1 MPDNA
6 PSTGSR
12 RLLLDSASATAAS
25 VLGQAPSVLV
35 APLAAFLFGAT
46 AHTDV
51 VFLALAVANLLTTTV
66 SGATQFAVVPFLVES
81 RVRGGTAKDFLVPL
95 TDWLALASAAL
106 AVAVSIAA
114 GAYIARAV
122 PEYAHVTAYL
132 WWLCPFVVLA
142 SVASLFVGALNA
154 HRDYW
159 MAAVSPAFRW
169 GAVLLCMLL
178 LGPTLGTVSL
188 IVGYTFGE
196 GARVW
201 SLARQVAVHE
211 SGVRWLSHGWKAAP
225 GLLPFVRS
233 GAAQILGSGVLA
245 LAPVIDRRL
254 AATLPTGSISILE
267 YADRLWQVPVGF
279 AMSGVLVVILSKW
292 SHDLAADRHPSE
304 MARQTRRAAIRL
316 GLVAVVPCLIV
327 MALRRPLITLLFAHG
342 NFPTAGLP
350 VLADTFGVYLAV
362 VPIYLAGM
370 AYSRAFLALRRSD
383 WLLGVAIAEIGLK
396 IALNGPMLRAFG
408 LPGLAGATGLMYA
421 AGLVLLAAGLHG
433 RAARSAS

>member
-1 MPDNA
+1 M
-6 PSTGSR
+6 
-12 RLLLDSASATAAS
+12 DSASATLAS

-46 AHTDV
+46 VSTDV
-51 VFLALAVANLLTTTV
+51 AFLALAIANLLTTTV

-81 RVRGGTAKDFLVPL
+81 RVRGGTAADFLVPL
-95 TDWLALASAAL
+95 TDRLALSSAVL
-106 AVAVSIAA
+106 AVLVSVAA
-114 GAYIARAV
+114 GFYISYAV
-122 PEYAHVTAYL
+122 PEYTHAGAYL
-132 WWLCPFVVLA
+132 WWLCPFVVFA

-159 MAAVSPAFRW
+159 LAAVSPAFRW
-169 GAVLLCMLL
+169 GAVIACMLL
-178 LGPTLGTVSL
+178 FGPAVGIVSL
-188 IVGYTFGE
+188 IVGYTIGE
-196 GARVW
+196 AARVW

-211 SGVRWLSHGWKAAP
+211 PDVRWLSHGLKPAP

-233 GAAQILGSGVLA
+233 GAAQILGSAVLA

-254 AATLPTGSISILE
+254 AATLPAGSISILE

-292 SHDLAADRHPSE
+292 SHDLASDRHPSE
-304 MARQTRRAAIRL
+304 MARQTRRTAVQL
-316 GLVAVVPCLIV
+316 GLAAVVPCLAV
-327 MALRRPLITLLFAHG
+327 MALRRPLIELLFAHG
-342 NFPTAGLP
+342 SFPRERLSI
-350 VLADTFGVYLAV
+350 LADTFGVYLAV

-383 WLLGVAIAEIGLK
+383 WLLGVAIAEIALK
-396 IALNGPMLRAFG
+396 IVLNGPMLRAFG

-421 AGLVLLAAGLHG
+421 AGLALLAAGLHG
-433 RAARSAS
+433 RAARTAN

>member
-1 MPDNA
+1 VVLNF
-6 PSTGSR
+6 PSKSS
-12 RLLLDSASATAAS
+12 RLLLRDSASATVAS

-35 APLAAFLFGAT
+35 APMAAFLFGAT
-46 AHTDV
+46 ANTDV
-51 VFLALAVANLLTTTV
+51 VFLALAVANLLITTV

-81 RVRGGTAKDFLVPL
+81 RVRGGTAADFLVPL
-95 TDWLALASAAL
+95 TDRLALASAVL
-106 AVAVSIAA
+106 AVLVSVA
-114 GAYIARAV
+114 GGFYISYAV
-122 PEYAHVTAYL
+122 PEYAHAAAYL

-159 MAAVSPAFRW
+159 LAAVSPGWRW
-169 GAVLLCMLL
+169 VTVLASLL
-178 LGPTLGTVSL
+178 ALGPRLGAVSL
-188 IVGYTFGE
+188 IIGYTLGE
-196 GARVW
+196 AMRVW

-211 SGVRWLSHGWKAAP
+211 PDVHWLSHGLKPAP

-245 LAPVIDRRL
+245 LAPVIDRQL
-254 AATLPTGSISILE
+254 AGTLPAGSISILE

-304 MARQTRRAAIRL
+304 MARQTRRTAVRL
-316 GLVAVVPCLIV
+316 GLAAVLPCLAV
-327 MALRRPLITLLFAHG
+327 MALRRPLIALLFAHG
-342 NFPTAGLP
+342 SFPKDGLP
-350 VLADTFGVYLAV
+350 ILADTFGVYLAV
-362 VPIYLAGM
+362 VPMYLAGM

-383 WLLGVAIAEIGLK
+383 WLLGVAIAEIALK
-396 IALNGPMLRAFG
+396 IVLNGPMLHAFG

-433 RAARSAS
+433 RAARAAS